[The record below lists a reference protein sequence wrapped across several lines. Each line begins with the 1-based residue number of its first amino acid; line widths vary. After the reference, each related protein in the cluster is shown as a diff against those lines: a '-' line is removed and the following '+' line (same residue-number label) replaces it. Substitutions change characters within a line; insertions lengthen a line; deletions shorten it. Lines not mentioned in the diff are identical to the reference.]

1 MNEELDREL
10 AKTLRALR
18 KVGKWF
24 LYFLAFAF
32 VVSFIQ
38 AYFACMNS

>member
-1 MNEELDREL
+1 MSEELDREL

-24 LYFLAFAF
+24 LYFLAFVFVASFVAF
-32 VVSFIQ
+32 LFE
-38 AYFACMNS
+38 

>member
-24 LYFLAFAF
+24 LYFLAFVF
-32 VVSFIQ
+32 VMSFIH
-38 AYFACMNS
+38 AYFG

>member
-1 MNEELDREL
+1 MNDELSKEL

-24 LYFLAFAF
+24 LYFLAFSF